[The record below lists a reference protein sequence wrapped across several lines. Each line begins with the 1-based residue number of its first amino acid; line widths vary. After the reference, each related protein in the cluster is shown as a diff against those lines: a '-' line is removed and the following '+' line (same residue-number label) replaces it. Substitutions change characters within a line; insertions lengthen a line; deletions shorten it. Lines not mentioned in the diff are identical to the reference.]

1 MTDLAALA
9 SELLPGA
16 TWIGDRS
23 SAAARQIAWVRVLRA
38 RVPAFDALE
47 PGDLVVAPPSA
58 LAVVAPG
65 DAELRQLVAALAAV
79 PVSGVFVPETALAPG
94 ADRNAGSTS
103 ELSGAL
109 RAAGLPGLLVPGTDA
124 AALERS
130 VVGFIVARGA
140 ELERQA
146 ALLEGELRR
155 RALEGAGVAGLVA
168 TVSGFLGRALA
179 LEARRGDPIVVHAPA
194 EAPAA
199 TADAARYQAAT
210 SGRGGP
216 GAGSGR
222 RRPVPDDAVALRVA
236 IPGGAGVAG
245 GGRGSGGGG
254 AGSANAEI
262 LVLGAEPVSEL
273 ARAALPR
280 VAGLLALELARDEA
294 VRGAVDRARRAEP
307 MPSAGPPWVVV
318 LARQRQPGSEDD
330 SPAAR
335 DGREAVRRQLR
346 LLAPARRLSLRGD
359 ADSLEIRI
367 VAAADGAERDRLVG
381 AIGETLGRP
390 LAVSRPFASP
400 ADRPAAEAEARA
412 TLDAALALPEP
423 PALARSERLA
433 VYRMLGALH
442 KLPDGTPLARAVL
455 APVLDARPD
464 VRRERLAT
472 LRALLAYGGVG
483 EAAAAL
489 GVHRNTVAYR
499 VRAIEAATGWRLAD
513 PELRLALAAA
523 VELVQ
528 EAQV

>member
-1 MTDLAALA
+1 MTDLVSLA

-16 TWIGDRS
+16 AVIGDK
-23 SAAARQIAWVRVLRA
+23 AAAGARQIAWVRVLRA

-47 PGDLVVAPPSA
+47 PGDLVIAPPSA

-65 DAELRQLVAALAAV
+65 AAELEALVRALAAV
-79 PVSGVFVPETALAPG
+79 PVSGVLVPEGAGAPG
-94 ADRNAGSTS
+94 SISAT
-103 ELSGAL
+103 L
-109 RAAGLPGLLVPGTDA
+109 RAAGLPGLHVPGTDA
-124 AALERS
+124 AQLERS

-168 TVSGFLGRALA
+168 TVSGFLGRALV
-179 LEARRGDPIVVHAPA
+179 LEARRGDAIVVHAPS

-199 TADAARYQAAT
+199 AAAAAQYQATAA
-210 SGRGGP
+210 GRGGAAP
-216 GAGSGR
+216 NAPR
-222 RRPVPDDAVALRVA
+222 RRSDADRGVAHRVAL
-236 IPGGAGVAG
+236 PGGAGGAG
-245 GGRGSGGGG
+245 G
-254 AGSANAEI
+254 ADAEV
-262 LVLGAEPVSEL
+262 LVLGSEPVSEL
-273 ARAALPR
+273 ARVALPR

-307 MPSAGPPWVVV
+307 MPSAGPPWVLV
-318 LARQRQPGSEDD
+318 LARQREPGSEDD
-330 SPAAR
+330 APAAR
-335 DGREAVRRQLR
+335 DAREALRRKLR
-346 LLAPARRLSLRGD
+346 LLAPARQLSLRGD
-359 ADSLEIRI
+359 SDSLEIRM
-367 VAAADGAERDRLVG
+367 VAAGDGPERDRLVA
-381 AIGETLGRP
+381 AIGAALGRP
-390 LAVSRPFASP
+390 LAVSTPFDSP
-400 ADRPAAEAEARA
+400 VDRPAAEAEARA

-433 VYRMLGALH
+433 IYRMLGALH
-442 KLPDGTPLARAVL
+442 KLPDGLPLARAVL

-472 LRALLAYGGVG
+472 LRALLASGGVG

-499 VRAIEAATGWRLAD
+499 VRSIEAATGWRLAD

-528 EAQV
+528 DAQV